1 MKSMKALLAGLALAA
16 LVLPGAA
23 VAADYK
29 AEYKLSTV
37 LGKPFP
43 WGVSGDRWAELV
55 KEKTS
60 GRITIKMYPGTSLV
74 NGDQTKE
81 FTALRQGVID
91 LAVGS
96 TINWSPQVK
105 ELNLFALPFLMPDHK
120 AIDALT
126 QGPVG
131 KQLFDLL
138 ATKDVVPL
146 AWGENGFRELS
157 NSKKA
162 VATPDDLKGL
172 KIRVVGSPLFLDT
185 FSALGANPTQMS
197 WADAQPALSTSAV
210 DGQENPLAIFTAA
223 KLPTLN
229 QKHLTLWGYVADPL
243 IFVVNKEVWNSWSK
257 EDQEAVRAAAL
268 QAGQEGIALARK
280 GITAGDDSLIKEIKA
295 QGVDVVQLTPD
306 QQKAFQ
312 KATRPVFDKWVQ
324 TIGPALVKQ
333 AEESI
338 AARK

>member
-1 MKSMKALLAGLALAA
+1 MKSMKALVAGLALAA
-16 LVLPGAA
+16 LILPGTATAA
-23 VAADYK
+23 EYK

-43 WGVSGDRWAELV
+43 WGIGGDRWAELV
-55 KEKTS
+55 KEKTN
-60 GRITIKMYPGTSLV
+60 GRINIKMYPGTSLV

-146 AWGENGFRELS
+146 AWGENGFREIS
-157 NSKKA
+157 NSKHPVKSPA
-162 VATPDDLKGL
+162 DLKGL

-185 FSALGANPTQMS
+185 FTALGANPTQMS
-197 WADAQPALSTSAV
+197 WADAQPALSTGAV
-210 DGQENPLAIFTAA
+210 DGQENPVAVFTAA

-257 EDQEAVRAAAL
+257 EDQEAVRAAAI
-268 QAGQEGIALARK
+268 QAGQEEIALSRK
-280 GITAGDDSLIKEIKA
+280 GITAADDSLLKDIKA
-295 QGVDVVQLTPD
+295 QGVEVVQLTPE

-312 KATRPVFDKWVQ
+312 ATTRPVFDKWAKQ
-324 TIGPALVKQ
+324 IGPELVKK

-338 AARK
+338 ANRK